1 MPFHSP
7 GTETELADTALDLLL
22 LLLMEQWRWL
32 CTENVQ
38 KVLRLIF
45 GTLIQR

>member
-1 MPFHSP
+1 MPCYAP

-32 CTENVQ
+32 CTENMQ
-38 KVLRLIF
+38 KVLHLAF